1 MLRRTFLTMTLAAGL
16 AAAADPALLNMI
28 PKDPQV
34 IAGIDFV
41 RAKSS
46 PFGQRIL
53 AEIKDE
59 DKGLKELIE
68 STGFD
73 PRRDLR
79 EVVMASDG
87 KTGERTV
94 ILVRGTFDQS
104 KINALLGSQGG
115 AKSIYN
121 GVELWTNGK
130 SAKPDGTVAI
140 VDSSLAIFGKD
151 AAVREAID
159 RRSASGSAL
168 SADLQ
173 RRINEWSANDAWFIT
188 TASFAEMGINKD
200 GKNRVM
206 PNGLSSDAI
215 RSASAGVRF
224 SKDVQVSGEAL
235 TRSEQDAQALVDV
248 FKFITSMIR
257 LNSDKPQASEALKI
271 AESMQV
277 SISGATVKFS
287 LAIPEEMLDKM
298 LEKKTQRAERAARKR
313 DVI

>member
-16 AAAADPALLNMI
+16 AAAADPALLSMI

-34 IAGIDFV
+34 IAGIDFA

-59 DKGLKELIE
+59 DKGLRELIE

-94 ILVRGTFDQS
+94 ILARGTFDQS
-104 KINALLGSQGG
+104 KINALLSTKGG
-115 AKSIYN
+115 TKSFYK
-121 GVELWTNGK
+121 GVEIWTDGR
-130 SAKPDGTVAI
+130 STKPDGCVAI

-151 AAVREAID
+151 LAVKEAID

-200 GKNRVM
+200 GQNRVM

-224 SKDVQVSGEAL
+224 AKDVMVSGEAL

-248 FKFITSMIR
+248 FRFITSMIR
-257 LNSDKPQASEALKI
+257 LNADKPEASEALKI
-271 AESMQV
+271 AETMQV
-277 SISGATVKFS
+277 TVSGATVKFS
-287 LAIPEEMLDKM
+287 LAVPEEMLDKM
-298 LEKKTQRAERAARKR
+298 MERKRPGARAARKR